1 MACVQFSKEDLLH
14 ATFLSQVDDKFI
26 CCLVSHRDG
35 RKTLVMIDQHAA
47 DERVRVER
55 LLKETLQQFRATQV
69 TSTALAELAHVIQL
83 PLEQVEWLMAR
94 PERLDLFA
102 KWGFRI
108 SYLTD
113 PLVKTDNYSSIAIES
128 VPTLLCN
135 RLGASGGKEVKGIIA
150 GYIAFLQTQPDEGIL
165 ALVKTLRDSA
175 ACPGLDTDGL
185 LRWMPKR
192 MKELIDSKACRG
204 R

>member
-1 MACVQFSKEDLLH
+1 MASVQFSKEDLLH

-35 RKTLVMIDQHAA
+35 RRTLVMIDQHAA

-55 LLKETLQQFRATQV
+55 FLKETLQQIRATQV

-150 GYIAFLQTQPDEGIL
+150 GYIAFLQTQPNEGIL

-175 ACPGLDTDGL
+175 PCPGLDTDGL